1 MRYKKDNFKNSQNSQ
16 KKACDS
22 ILLSKTVVEQLL
34 SRTTERLLPFDFK
47 NERVNKIFTLRIPVM
62 SFRKL

>member
-22 ILLSKTVVEQLL
+22 ILLSKTVVEQLRGYFHL
-34 SRTTERLLPFDFK
+34 ILKMNESIRYLP
-47 NERVNKIFTLRIPVM
+47 
-62 SFRKL
+62 